1 MYLKFSWLHIFW
13 SKKVHV
19 MLIFDEFN
27 KASRLFSTSLQK
39 LQSQL
44 RLTLGSERG
53 SPTLANILLER

>member
-1 MYLKFSWLHIFW
+1 
-13 SKKVHV
+13 

-27 KASRLFSTSLQK
+27 KALRLFSTSLQK

-53 SPTLANILLER
+53 SPTPLLIFCWNVNLGE